1 MANALTRFAA
11 TDDTK
16 RYHTHWFWYD
26 LCKTAMRCAM
36 EYFGETWTN
45 LISWSFQQIK
55 HIYLYEDRRCMR
67 YCFCSE
73 VECIVSVQ
81 PVCPC
86 ECVTMLFNNTLYAT
100 HIHCTVHIYI
110 YTPAYHLCDH
120 AVLPCMHER
129 LHQSQSFMNK
139 WETIDSNNLIHCCD
153 VKYNV
158 NRPTTMNLSFARATF
173 LYTSSAMKTG
183 NSLSFFSYL
192 FNVEN

>member
-73 VECIVSVQ
+73 MECIVSVQ
-81 PVCPC
+81 PVCQC
-86 ECVTMLFNNTLYAT
+86 EYVTMLFNNTLYAT

-110 YTPAYHLCDH
+110 HPRITCVTMPYCL
-120 AVLPCMHER
+120 VCMSDFTKAKALWINER
-129 LHQSQSFMNK
+129 LSTA
-139 WETIDSNNLIHCCD
+139 TI
-153 VKYNV
+153 
-158 NRPTTMNLSFARATF
+158 
-173 LYTSSAMKTG
+173 
-183 NSLSFFSYL
+183 
-192 FNVEN
+192 